1 MEADGKCKWQQ
12 QEDHRLADDI
22 LSAKSLES
30 DSKSEGEEPQVQE
43 PIENIQQDQEIK
55 AEIDAEKDR
64 NEEQEFSEDS
74 FDEQDL

>member
-1 MEADGKCKWQQ
+1 MEVTEEEKD
-12 QEDHRLADDI
+12 ELFDRLADDI